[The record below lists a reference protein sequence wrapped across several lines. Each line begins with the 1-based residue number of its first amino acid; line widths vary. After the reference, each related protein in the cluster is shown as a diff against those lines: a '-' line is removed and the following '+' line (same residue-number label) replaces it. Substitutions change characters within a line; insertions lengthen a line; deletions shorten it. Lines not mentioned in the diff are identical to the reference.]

1 MRISNIYTGL
11 GSILLGVIIY
21 VLTINFPTLEEGGW
35 IGPALFPR
43 ILSILFAFF
52 GAILVVQGVAF
63 RSSVAPPIKESPKL
77 SSGPAINALC
87 IIAAIIFYILV
98 SERLGFL
105 ITGFLILTLLMLKL
119 EVRIMVCIPASL
131 ALILGI
137 YYLFAKIL
145 RVPLPW
151 GILGW

>member
-1 MRISNIYTGL
+1 MRVSDIYTGL
-11 GSILLGVIIY
+11 GSMFLGGIIF
-21 VLTINFPTLEEGGW
+21 VLTVGFPTLAEGGW

-43 ILSILFAFF
+43 ILAILFIFF
-52 GAILVVQGVAF
+52 GAILVVEGLVCRFSKSTAQTHLPWSA
-63 RSSVAPPIKESPKL
+63 
-77 SSGPAINALC
+77 GPAINALC

-98 SERLGFL
+98 SEYLGFL
-105 ITGFLILTLLMLKL
+105 ITGFIILTLLMLKL
-119 EVRIMVCIPASL
+119 EVRIKMCLPASM
-131 ALILGI
+131 ALVVGI